1 MLKDE
6 SWTYAWDYDENESH
20 IILNSE
26 NEPIGEVYETQEGV
40 EIASCRAELM
50 ADAPTMIRLLDF
62 CAEVA
67 WRYVHCGDGDEPL
80 ELLSAF
86 ELVRKHK
93 LWIKGE
99 VDAKG

>member
-6 SWTYAWDYDENESH
+6 SWSAYHSIINRDSAIYTQDRVPFATVHDTGIDGYAEM
-20 IILNSE
+20 
-26 NEPIGEVYETQEGV
+26 
-40 EIASCRAELM
+40 RAELM
-50 ADAPTMIRLLDF
+50 ADAPTMIRLLKL

-67 WRYVHCGDGDEPL
+67 WQYFDCGDEDEPQW
-80 ELLSAF
+80 LSDTH

-99 VDAKG
+99 SDAKG

>member
-6 SWTYAWDYDENESH
+6 SWSAYHSIINGDSSIYTQDRVPFATVHDTGIDGYAEM
-20 IILNSE
+20 
-26 NEPIGEVYETQEGV
+26 
-40 EIASCRAELM
+40 RAELM
-50 ADAPTMIRLLDF
+50 ADAPTMLRLLDF

-67 WRYVHCGDGDEPL
+67 WRYFDCGDEDEPL

-99 VDAKG
+99 ADAKG